1 MGPKGLKH
9 TPSPGKGTATTQ
21 GNDAFFSEK
30 RVYHAV
36 EAAPE
41 FSAGWGIIAETKH
54 RAQAGG

>member
-9 TPSPGKGTATTQ
+9 TPSPGKGMATTQ
-21 GNDAFFSEK
+21 GRDAFSSEK

-36 EAAPE
+36 EVVPE
-41 FSAGWGIIAETKH
+41 FSAGCGIIAETNH